1 MSALTTCKDF
11 TSHPHLVEQKIY
23 SINGEYKETKKG
35 GCYVCQCASASED
48 INPIA
53 DELETLGISNEIHQT
68 GGFNMCIYI
77 KTGKKSYIY
86 ANAEGVSAFKDGEDY
101 EGENLYFNE
110 EEKNPYFKAWR
121 IVEFMKEKKLKV
133 YSQKNQPLEKENN

>member
-11 TSHPHLVEQKIY
+11 ISHPHLVEQKIY

-35 GCYVCQCASASED
+35 GCYVCRCASASEG

-53 DELETLGISNEIHQT
+53 DELEFLGIKNEIHQT
-68 GGFNMCIYI
+68 GGFTMCIYI

-86 ANAEGVSAFKDGEDY
+86 ANAEGVSAFKNEEDY
-101 EGENLYFNE
+101 EGQSYWFDEH
-110 EEKNPYFKAWR
+110 KNPYFKAWL
-121 IVEFMKEKKLKV
+121 IVEFMKEKRLKV
-133 YSQKNQPLEKENN
+133 YSQKNQLTEKEKN